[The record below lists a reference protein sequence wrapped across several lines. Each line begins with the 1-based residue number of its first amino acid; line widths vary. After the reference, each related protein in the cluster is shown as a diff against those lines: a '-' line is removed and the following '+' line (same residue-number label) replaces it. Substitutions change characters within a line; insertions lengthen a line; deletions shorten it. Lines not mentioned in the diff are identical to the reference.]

1 MVAAEQMTAS
11 MMAKDI
17 QQQKTPTAF
26 GFRLY
31 EQEPST
37 SCMLFPLPICRGLMD
52 AVESESALCTLC
64 VSTSLPAIMM
74 VATQCVLEQALMRIV
89 NGRLNVPGAAYRVSV
104 IRTAIGMHL

>member
-37 SCMLFPLPICRGLMD
+37 SGMLFPLPICRGLMD

-74 VATQCVLEQALMRIV
+74 AATQCVLEQALMHIV
-89 NGRLNVPGAAYRVSV
+89 NGRLNVPGAA
-104 IRTAIGMHL
+104 